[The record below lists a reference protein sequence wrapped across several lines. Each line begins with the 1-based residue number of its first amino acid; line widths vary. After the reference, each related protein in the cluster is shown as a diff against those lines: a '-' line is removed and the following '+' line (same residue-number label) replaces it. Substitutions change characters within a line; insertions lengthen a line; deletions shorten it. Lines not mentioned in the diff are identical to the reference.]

1 MKVLVEK
8 LIDQQES
15 NSKFVGLKKG
25 KDNYIL
31 MTPYGYD
38 FDLDEIS
45 LDNRSDIYKVRRLL
59 KAISKALKS
68 SNVKENL
75 TEELSEGSSI
85 LSGINVI
92 KDYFEYGIYNEYRK
106 DYKVGMSGKINF
118 KKTITKQ
125 VPLVS
130 EDGFFYKDF
139 IVECNTVNE
148 DTLIRQSQISIINHF
163 MKNGGKLI
171 FGANIRIPGNE
182 LKIDRTLRN
191 RLIKLRNE
199 SFSSRKIQLVNY
211 MIKYIEYCD
220 FNADKGTLE
229 MQYTIIAS
237 TLWQEMLNS
246 CYSNQI
252 ELDTTKYG
260 NQYIRYN
267 FRDKNSYRGSKTKHD
282 TIYEDDNKILII
294 DAKHYKNEF
303 KLVSEDVVAK
313 QFGYF
318 YSASIH
324 QPNKNIYNIFIIP
337 KLNNKNKG
345 FREYVIHRPQIKSL
359 NEFIFVY
366 CVEYEEILNNYINDK
381 KLTSKLI
388 NELKEFINQDN
399 VKKYLKD
406 LNNEF
411 GFKSNDNYFEI

>member
-45 LDNRSDIYKVRRLL
+45 LDNRSDIYKVRKLL

-75 TEELSEGSSI
+75 MEELSEGSSI

-106 DYKVGMSGKINF
+106 DYKVGTSGKINF
-118 KKTITKQ
+118 EKTITKQ

-148 DTLIRQSQISIINHF
+148 DTLIRRSQISIINHF

-171 FGANIRIPGNE
+171 FGTNIRIPGNE
-182 LKIDRTLRN
+182 LKVDRALRN

-199 SFSSRKIQLVNY
+199 SFSSRKIQLVNH

-220 FNADKGTLE
+220 FNAYKGMLE
-229 MQYTIIAS
+229 VPYTIIAS

-246 CYSNQI
+246 CYGNQI
-252 ELDTTKYG
+252 VLDTTKYG

-267 FRDKNSYRGSKTKHD
+267 FRDKNLYRGNKTMHD

-303 KLVSEDVVAK
+303 KLVSEDAVAK

-318 YSASIH
+318 YSALMH

-345 FREYVIHRPQIKSL
+345 FREYVIHRPQIKSS

-366 CVEYEEILNNYINDK
+366 CVEYEEILNNYINES
-381 KLTSKLI
+381 KLTNKLI